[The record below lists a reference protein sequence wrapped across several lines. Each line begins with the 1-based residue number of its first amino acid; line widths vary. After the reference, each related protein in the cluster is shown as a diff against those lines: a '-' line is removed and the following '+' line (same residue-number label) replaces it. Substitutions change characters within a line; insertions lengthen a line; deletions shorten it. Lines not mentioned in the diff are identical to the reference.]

1 MTLIHA
7 VSRLDYSREPCSKCF
22 GRLCGDRATIVPR
35 GRKRVLRL
43 SLFHTVL
50 QKMIKFFVWIL
61 FRENLSFDLGKKF
74 GREQADSLI
83 SRPNYG
89 LNIQEPFSAFSAY
102 WDSFGYEKGQN
113 SLSSYGSPSR
123 ERFLN
128 GPNINAPKLKAEEIF
143 SISTRVSGAL
153 RVTGNATVEAVPSDK
168 RLGTYRF
175 GIKLL
180 PKI

>member
-1 MTLIHA
+1 
-7 VSRLDYSREPCSKCF
+7 
-22 GRLCGDRATIVPR
+22 
-35 GRKRVLRL
+35 
-43 SLFHTVL
+43 
-50 QKMIKFFVWIL
+50 MIKFIVWIF

-74 GREQADSLI
+74 GRDQADSLI

-89 LNIQEPFSAFSAY
+89 LNIQEPFS
-102 WDSFGYEKGQN
+102 DKLLLHKNIFGYEKGQN

-153 RVTGNATVEAVPSDK
+153 RVSGNATVEAVPSDK

-175 GIKLL
+175 ESKEFWGKISLFRITLSVGIRGYGNFTATLVRRDSDR
-180 PKI
+180 PVG